1 MNATTASDSV
11 PPPSPPARDEGAAPR
26 RAPALLTLIGA
37 ALGGA
42 IYAAILRS
50 ETMRLEPELAAALGF
65 ACVGGLTLLLLF
77 REGIGFWK
85 LCAAVGWGLLW
96 AVPFAWVFHRG
107 MEFDFAG
114 RDATLP
120 AAAAASVFLIAP
132 FLAGEIA
139 YRKLMARMC
148 DNLLAAGAGACIA
161 GISFL
166 LINLGAELFA
176 ILGIELIQEWVDERI
191 FRWLFFP
198 AMFGAGLSLP
208 VWRFRRLALLTL
220 RLPSVFGAI
229 VALAFAATLAAA
241 GPVPLWERDIAA
253 PLLFTL
259 TALMLLFTA
268 AAFGEGVR
276 EDENDP
282 DAEAAGAG
290 QWTRRILSLSLLVLP
305 VFAGLALWGLLLRV
319 EQYGLTPPR
328 IWGGVAGAFLLLAAL
343 LYGLCGLFSL
353 LFMRNDPGRWLA
365 GLRVFNPV
373 LAWTAAG
380 ILFLSH
386 TPILDPWRWSLESQ
400 LTRAVDADIDAR
412 DIDLQVFYR
421 YGGYGA
427 EGAGKLEQRLHPQ
440 GSARAKGI
448 LTEMEALREADEAG
462 ELEALLAARGWQQAP
477 VYGKAAAGTAME
489 IVRAMKSDR
498 PRLNLSCAP
507 PGECAHVALDLTGDG
522 WTEHCLVR
530 GYPDYV
536 WMDCFVRENNGFKR
550 IGGLS
555 PRKAGTED
563 RLSSQRLMEEL
574 RDGKWK
580 TKPAAANDVVIGE
593 QVYYLVPDSGQR

>member
-1 MNATTASDSV
+1 MDATTVSDSIS
-11 PPPSPPARDEGAAPR
+11 PSPPPAGDKSAAPR

-42 IYAAILRS
+42 VYAAVLRS

-65 ACVGGLTLLLLF
+65 ACVGGLTLLLLL
-77 REGIGFWK
+77 REGLSFWK
-85 LCAAVGWGLLW
+85 LFAAVGWGLLW
-96 AVPFAWVFHRG
+96 AAPFAWVFHRG

-120 AAAAASVFLIAP
+120 AAAAAGVFLIAP
-132 FLAGEIA
+132 FLAGEMA

-148 DNLLAAGAGACIA
+148 DNLLAAGAGVCIA

-166 LINLGAELFA
+166 LVNLGAKLFA
-176 ILGIELIQEWVDERI
+176 ILGIEFIQEWVDERI

-198 AMFGAGLSLP
+198 TMFCAGLSLP

-229 VALAFAATLAAA
+229 VALTFAAALAAA
-241 GPVPLWERDIAA
+241 GPMPLWERDIAA
-253 PLLFTL
+253 PLLLAL

-328 IWGGVAGAFLLLAAL
+328 IWGGYAGAFLLLAAL
-343 LYGLCGLFSL
+343 FYGLCGLFSL
-353 LFMRNDPGRWLA
+353 LFMRNDPGRWLG
-365 GLRVFNPV
+365 GLRIFNPL
-373 LAWTAAG
+373 LAWTAAA

-400 LTRAVDADIDAR
+400 LMRAADADIDAR

-427 EGAGKLEQRLHPQ
+427 EGVERLKQRLHPR

-448 LTEMEALREADEAG
+448 LAEMEELRAADEAG
-462 ELEALLAARGWQQAP
+462 ELEALLATRGWEQAP
-477 VYGKAAAGTAME
+477 VYGKAAAGTAVE
-489 IVRAMKSDR
+489 IVRAMQSGGR
-498 PRLNLSCAP
+498 RLHLSCAP

-536 WMDCFVRENNGFKR
+536 WMDCFVREGNGFKR

-555 PRKAGTED
+555 PRKAATE
-563 RLSSQRLMEEL
+563 RLSSERLMEEL
-574 RDGKWK
+574 RDGQWES
-580 TKPAAANDVVIGE
+580 KPAAVNDVVIGGR
-593 QVYYLVPDSGQR
+593 VYYLVPDSGER